1 MPGHAVAVVCVCVC
15 VLYTVAAGSHVHM
28 SGVVSC
34 SALVGIF
41 FLLFVLSYAHS
52 AHNTI
57 IYIMSGFVL
66 KSVRTGS
73 TANYTHT
80 QTHTGHQ
87 TSRKKT
93 RHTNESSSFC
103 PCAVYVLWQLWFG
116 YLRYGRF
123 GCCVAGFLPCFRFHF
138 VFLTMHTNVSSRP
151 PLVLVIFEWAKR
163 KSGFCWAAH
172 QVCFASGQRWNN
184 EWARKRERRVECVFY
199 TEMWS

>member
-1 MPGHAVAVVCVCVC
+1 MPWQWCVCVC

-80 QTHTGHQ
+80 HKHTRGIRRAERKPDTRTNLQ
-87 TSRKKT
+87 VFVRALFTFYGKCDSATFVTVASAVVSPAFFRVFAFISFFLRCTRTS
-93 RHTNESSSFC
+93 
-103 PCAVYVLWQLWFG
+103 
-116 YLRYGRF
+116 
-123 GCCVAGFLPCFRFHF
+123 
-138 VFLTMHTNVSSRP
+138 
-151 PLVLVIFEWAKR
+151 
-163 KSGFCWAAH
+163 AADH
-172 QVCFASGQRWNN
+172 HS
-184 EWARKRERRVECVFY
+184 Y
-199 TEMWS
+199 S